1 MRILTI
7 IALCCEDENLLKLSM
22 TAIKDFQSQ
31 DPLFFDSSAEK
42 FLFDIY
48 KAKSKFTKPYF

>member
-7 IALCCEDENLLKLSM
+7 IALCTEDENLLKLSM
-22 TAIKDFQSQ
+22 TAVKDSQSQ
-31 DPLFFDSSAEK
+31 DTIFFDTSAEK
-42 FLFDIY
+42 FLLEIY

>member
-1 MRILTI
+1 MRILTV
-7 IALCCEDENLLKLSM
+7 IALCCEDENLLKLSVNAM
-22 TAIKDFQSQ
+22 KDSKSE